1 MRVTYLSDQMTL
13 LCMHAH
19 ALVSQDHSAVST
31 EQLEDNFKAVDNL
44 QQLKFASETR
54 DRNVQTE
61 YRDTAAQTNPWA
73 PPYFTSGEGS
83 TPEIL
88 TLAMLSWENGLPAGM
103 HEVEIIERLRIK
115 RAWEKVLP
123 PMDNPENIQKRKD
136 ILEAIERDEWSFREK
151 EIETIHQMRLD
162 LAKHHLDEV
171 QKILSTKMA
180 DRLERLRRLKEKE
193 KEIKTTKIN
202 IETNRALRKLTN
214 KHKGVSMRYRKPN
227 VIDEY
232 TDKTSEFYGPLMRHG
247 ENPKRR
253 HEVITIQSNFLSQM
267 KGLEI
272 LEKMPKWIPTY
283 DFIKATALKRKR
295 RELCIHETRWTDE
308 VLAKL
313 YKDLKAICRKTE
325 DNCNGRTMK
334 TAQQNDKSG
343 VEEEEKKI
351 LYADDMTILNSDQN
365 MEQLERRAYIF
376 ANVTAQWLL
385 ENELVINLKKTMYA
399 VFKNKEKAVD
409 MDLEV
414 DGTRLEEVES
424 ARFLGILV
432 DNELKWK
439 KHINNVSIRMD
450 LEKRSGSVTLHL
462 VKKIHHQKP
471 LSVSGSIEGI
481 RDSEENTYQA
491 ATFLQAVIKG
501 RAIQA
506 MMSEGREKCQDLIED
521 YKRTKSLDDSD
532 ISVITDRLETR
543 MLQREL
549 AVERDQDSNWL
560 AMCNYLDGL
569 SLSGI
574 LNFLLKEMT
583 RLQDERRAHAFALL
597 AERERTLREC
607 VEAERRQAEER
618 RRREHDEVFKQLMK
632 VSQDTV
638 DTYLEDIILESMD
651 WMPKSQ
657 AREYIKEVAK
667 KIDRAAEEAHVRND
681 ILEQEELVS
690 SLIHTF
696 VIPEAEKI
704 QARKQIRLQQEK
716 YLRVAHAAIYG
727 SDDTADEEEME
738 GVKSVSVTK
747 LEESTENTK
756 EVKTEEDGTVLQDNC
771 EHCDTTD

>member
-1 MRVTYLSDQMTL
+1 MQSHVEHMLRKPAKYRPSRPNDYIYDPTYLFSSPRDYQRCVLKAAKEQAEFQPQPNYPSMFSDHPRYPRIRWSLKHVDRVPAHINRNFAVKQMAL
-13 LCMHAH
+13 LADSQKQVDVTGIYRHLFFGN

-54 DRNVQTE
+54 DRSVQTE

-313 YKDLKAICRKTE
+313 YKDLKAI
-325 DNCNGRTMK
+325 
-334 TAQQNDKSG
+334 
-343 VEEEEKKI
+343 
-351 LYADDMTILNSDQN
+351 
-365 MEQLERRAYIF
+365 
-376 ANVTAQWLL
+376 
-385 ENELVINLKKTMYA
+385 
-399 VFKNKEKAVD
+399 
-409 MDLEV
+409 
-414 DGTRLEEVES
+414 
-424 ARFLGILV
+424 
-432 DNELKWK
+432 
-439 KHINNVSIRMD
+439 RMD

-549 AVERDQDSNWL
+549 AVERD
-560 AMCNYLDGL
+560 
-569 SLSGI
+569 
-574 LNFLLKEMT
+574 
-583 RLQDERRAHAFALL
+583 
-597 AERERTLREC
+597 
-607 VEAERRQAEER
+607 
-618 RRREHDEVFKQLMK
+618 QLMK

-747 LEESTENTK
+747 LEDSTENTICRSGGATPMLS
-756 EVKTEEDGTVLQDNC
+756 VTHAMLRVTNGEEILSSMET
-771 EHCDTTD
+771 

>member
-1 MRVTYLSDQMTL
+1 MQSHVEHILRKPAKYRPSRPNDYIYDPTYLFSSPRDYQRCVLKAAKEQAEFQPQPNYPSMFSDHPRYPRIRWSLKHVDRVPAHINRNFAVKQMAL
-13 LCMHAH
+13 LADSQKQVDVTGIYRHLFFGN

-31 EQLEDNFKAVDNL
+31 EQLEENFKAVDNL
-44 QQLKFASETR
+44 QQLKFVSETR

-88 TLAMLSWENGLPAGM
+88 TLAMLSWEHGLPAGM

-123 PMDNPENIQKRKD
+123 PMDNPENIKKRKD

-214 KHKGVSMRYRKPN
+214 KHKGVSMRYRKQN

-283 DFIKATALKRKR
+283 DFIKATASKRKR

-313 YKDLKAICRKTE
+313 YKDLKAI
-325 DNCNGRTMK
+325 
-334 TAQQNDKSG
+334 
-343 VEEEEKKI
+343 
-351 LYADDMTILNSDQN
+351 
-365 MEQLERRAYIF
+365 
-376 ANVTAQWLL
+376 
-385 ENELVINLKKTMYA
+385 
-399 VFKNKEKAVD
+399 
-409 MDLEV
+409 
-414 DGTRLEEVES
+414 
-424 ARFLGILV
+424 
-432 DNELKWK
+432 
-439 KHINNVSIRMD
+439 RMD

-471 LSVSGSIEGI
+471 LSVSASIEGI

-632 VSQDTV
+632 VNQDTV

-747 LEESTENTK
+747 LEDSTENTK
-756 EVKTEEDGTVLQDNC
+756 EAKTEEEGTVLQDNC